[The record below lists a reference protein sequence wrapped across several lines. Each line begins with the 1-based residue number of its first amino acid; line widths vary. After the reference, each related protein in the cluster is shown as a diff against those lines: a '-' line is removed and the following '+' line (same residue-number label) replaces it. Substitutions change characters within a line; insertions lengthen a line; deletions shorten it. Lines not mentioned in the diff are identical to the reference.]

1 MNLVYSDSESE
12 NCILDFLATCDFVRN
27 RVRQRFTTADAT
39 TVNHTKWK
47 PAYKMDDKENS
58 SIEELH
64 SRESVQA
71 SNTIDSEASIDEA
84 DEWLQTVFSRVKD
97 LIYDYFQQTR
107 HHVIYEILISAIA
120 LILFIAYKMSKT
132 NTELPRRRTRRRKR
146 RRTKNKSEKRIRN
159 KSDNLESS

>member
-84 DEWLQTVFSRVKD
+84 DERLQTVFSRVKD

-107 HHVIYEILISAIA
+107 HHVIYEILISVIAI
-120 LILFIAYKMSKT
+120 ILFIAYKMAKT
-132 NTELPRRRTRRRKR
+132 ETELPRRRTRRR
-146 RRTKNKSEKRIRN
+146 TKNKSDKRTRN